1 MQAGRK
7 RAGTRGKSRAR
18 DAEPGTDW
26 ARVKH
31 EAKAEAQIPFEP
43 GDGPYDPTDPAAV
56 DAHWDQAGIR
66 RGPGRPPLAVTRPT
80 LNMRVDAD
88 VLAAVKATGPGWQ
101 TRINSLLREAVERG
115 RLKR

>member
-1 MQAGRK
+1 MQVGRK
-7 RAGTRGKSRAR
+7 RAETRGKLGAKG
-18 DAEPGTDW
+18 AEPGTDW
-26 ARVKH
+26 ARVKR
-31 EAKAEAQIPFEP
+31 EAKAQAPIPFEP
-43 GDGPYDPTDPAAV
+43 GDGPYDPNDTAAV
-56 DAHWDQAGIR
+56 DAHWDQAAIR
-66 RGPGRPPLAVTRPT
+66 RGPGRPPLSVKRPT